1 MKVIGIREEEY
12 RLFKSGHLFVHFM
25 GLEVGFEMGK
35 IIDRSLSMCRRN
47 NVLWVLPD
55 FTGNFV
61 PGSFDSCDGVGKSA
75 VL

>member
-1 MKVIGIREEEY
+1 
-12 RLFKSGHLFVHFM
+12 M